1 MKKYFFFQAAVF
13 LSILIYTNFCFP
25 QEPEEMLR
33 RNGRDKD
40 YRFASDTSFVK
51 VPIELVSNHIYL
63 KVKLNGSS
71 PLSFMLDT
79 GARFSYLDLSRADE
93 FKIKELNREEA
104 KRIGG
109 CDDLPL
115 FKFDSVGVGDLTLF
129 DQDVLGISLSPLN
142 KFEGTNLD
150 GILGYDFLRRF
161 VVEIDYVNQ
170 ILTIYEPAKFN
181 YVGDGEMLKINLELD
196 IPKVKGMVDGKHE
209 GIFEIDTGSRN
220 GLDFYASFIK
230 NYRFLEKYPKYL
242 ETPLGFGITGPTE
255 GVVGRIKSFQLG
267 SFLLESPVT
276 GFYLTEESPFGPSK
290 IAGKI
295 GGGILKK
302 FKVIFDYPHYRMI
315 LEKNANYHLR
325 DRYNTCGMQLIQ
337 ENNKIVVYQ
346 VIKNSSA
353 NESGIEKGDE
363 ILSVNGVSVSSYS
376 LQELREILNQEEG
389 TQIELTLKRMVKQT
403 LHKEAK
409 TERVKLTLKDMI

>member
-40 YRFASDTSFVK
+40 YRFASTTSFVK
-51 VPIELVSNHIYL
+51 VPFELVSNHIYL

-115 FKFDSVGVGDLTLF
+115 FKFDSVGIGDLTLF

-170 ILTIYEPAKFN
+170 ILTFYKPDKFN
-181 YVGDGEMLKINLELD
+181 YGGDGEILKINLELD
-196 IPKVKGMVDGKHE
+196 IPKIKGVVDGEHE

-220 GLDFYASFIK
+220 GLDFYASFVK
-230 NYRFLEKYPKYL
+230 TYRLLEKYPKYL
-242 ETPLGFGITGPTE
+242 ETSLGFGITGPIE
-255 GVVGRIKSFQLG
+255 GMVGRITSFQLG
-267 SFLLESPVT
+267 SSLLKSPVT
-276 GFYLTEESPFGPSK
+276 GFHLTEESPFGSSE

-302 FKVIFDYPHYRMI
+302 FKVIFDYSHYRML
-315 LEKNANYHLR
+315 LEKNANYHLS
-325 DRYNTCGMQLIQ
+325 DRYNTSGVQLIQ
-337 ENNKIVVYQ
+337 DNNKILVFE
-346 VIKNSSA
+346 VIKNSPA
-353 NESGIEKGDE
+353 DECEIEKDDE
-363 ILSVNGVSVSSYS
+363 ILSINGVPVFNYS

-389 TQIELTLKRMVKQT
+389 TQIEIMLKRMVGQT
-403 LHKEAK
+403 HHKEAK
-409 TERVKLTLKDMI
+409 TKKLKLTLKEMI